1 MICLMSIQA
10 FGFCYT
16 LAGSYMALLVLGSAE
31 PFARAYE
38 ESCVAFVDGKEI
50 ILPYNQASQHRE
62 FYGCGNAF
70 SVIGKYE

>member
-1 MICLMSIQA
+1 
-10 FGFCYT
+10 
-16 LAGSYMALLVLGSAE
+16 MALLVLGE
-31 PFARAYE
+31 PFARPFE
-38 ESCVAFVDGKEI
+38 EFCVALVDGKEI